1 MSRQFNPAIVAY
13 KNLQIDKS
21 LQVEPKSSSG
31 LLTPTKKQNEIKQ
44 DNMSEPAMR
53 VYREV
58 EAIRRKRMEEN
69 V

>member
-13 KNLQIDKS
+13 KNLQIDES
-21 LQVEPKSSSG
+21 LQVKSKPSSG
-31 LLTPTKKQNEIKQ
+31 LLTPTKKQNEMKK

-58 EAIRRKRMEEN
+58 EAIRRKRMEKD

>member
-21 LQVEPKSSSG
+21 LQVEPKPSSG
-31 LLTPTKKQNEIKQ
+31 LLTPTKKQNEIKE
-44 DNMSEPAMR
+44 NSMSEPAMR